1 MILNQKWIKQL
12 LSFIIYTARVVEGKR
27 PARFKCCSS
36 LGYGKFFIFPECSK
50 FQTISTYNFFKIVK
64 AIIIYHNVAL
74 VDFRRKMILKQINDS
89 G

>member
-1 MILNQKWIKQL
+1 MILNQKWIKKL

-27 PARFKCCSS
+27 PACLKCCSS
-36 LGYGKFFIFPECSK
+36 LGYGKIFVFPECSK
-50 FQTISTYNFFKIVK
+50 FQTISTYNFFEIVK

-74 VDFRRKMILKQINDS
+74 VDFRRKMILKQSNDS